1 MKGTL
6 MQILFDDVSLNY
18 GEAAIL
24 RDITFSIAPGTRLAL
39 VGSSGAGKS
48 SLARLLMRA
57 TDPSKGTVYIN
68 GRAYPEYQLQSVL
81 RHIGVVL
88 QRTEMI
94 SGTVRENLTL
104 GIHQEDLHTV
114 SDENIWQVLRAISPS
129 FQTRFAEK
137 GLDTL
142 VGKQGMQ
149 LSGGEQQRLCVAR
162 ALLKKPELLIID
174 EATAS
179 LDSETEQIVQR
190 GIDMALANDIS
201 ALVVA
206 HRFSTLRNC
215 NTFVV
220 LRRISDCLPGQSQVE
235 IICDSAQQAYRHSA
249 TFRTL
254 ADLQGF
260 RP

>member
-1 MKGTL
+1 MRVA
-6 MQILFDDVSLNY
+6 FSRVSLQY
-18 GEAAIL
+18 GTMPIL
-24 RDITFSIAPGTRLAL
+24 HDISFTLEPGTRLAL

-48 SLARLLMRA
+48 SIARLLMRA
-57 TDPSKGTVYIN
+57 TDPTGGTIYIDEVP
-68 GRAYPEYQLQSVL
+68 YPEYQLESVL

-88 QRTEMI
+88 QKTEMI
-94 SGTVRENLTL
+94 SGTVRENITF
-104 GIHQEDLHTV
+104 GIHPADLLDITT
-114 SDENIWQVLRAISPS
+114 DEIWSVLNAISPS
-129 FQTRFAEK
+129 FLRRFGER

-162 ALLKKPELLIID
+162 ALLKKPEMLIID

-179 LDSETEQIVQR
+179 LDSQTEQIVQK
-190 GIDMALANDIS
+190 GIDLALAQDIS

-215 NTFVV
+215 NKFVV
-220 LRRISDCLPGQSQVE
+220 LKKLVDCGENESQVE
-235 IICDSAQQAYRHSA
+235 LICDSATEAYDCSS

>member
-1 MKGTL
+1 MRIAFE
-6 MQILFDDVSLNY
+6 QVSLTY
-18 GEAAIL
+18 GTRPIL
-24 RDITFSIAPGTRLAL
+24 RDISFTLHPGTRLAL
-39 VGSSGAGKS
+39 VGGSGAGKS

-57 TDPSKGTVYIN
+57 TDPSSGTIYIDEV
-68 GRAYPEYQLQSVL
+68 AYPKFQLQSVL

-88 QRTEMI
+88 QKTEMI
-94 SGTVRENLTL
+94 SGTVRENITFS
-104 GIHQEDLHTV
+104 IHHEDLLRVT
-114 SDENIWQVLRAISPS
+114 DEEIWGVLDAISPS
-129 FQTRFAEK
+129 FRNRFGEQ

-149 LSGGEQQRLCVAR
+149 LSGGEQQRICVAR
-162 ALLKKPELLIID
+162 ALLKKPEMLIID

-179 LDSETEQIVQR
+179 LDSETEHIVQN
-190 GIDMALANDIS
+190 GIDMALEHDIS

-215 NTFVV
+215 NKFVV
-220 LRRISDCLPGQSQVE
+220 LKRLVECRPDESQIELV
-235 IICDSAQQAYRHSA
+235 CDSASEAYERSL

-254 ADLQGF
+254 ANLQGF

>member
-1 MKGTL
+1 MR
-6 MQILFDDVSLNY
+6 IVFERVSLTY
-18 GEAAIL
+18 GTTPIL
-24 RDITFSIAPGTRLAL
+24 KDISFELSPGTRLAL

-57 TDPSKGTVYIN
+57 ADPSSGTIYVDEVP
-68 GRAYPEYQLQSVL
+68 YPKYQLQSVL

-88 QRTEMI
+88 QKTEMI
-94 SGTVRENLTL
+94 SGTVRENITF
-104 GIHQEDLHTV
+104 GIHLDDLHDVT
-114 SDENIWQVLRAISPS
+114 DEEIWGVLNAISPS
-129 FQTRFAEK
+129 FQRRFKES

-162 ALLKKPELLIID
+162 ALLKKPEMLIID

-179 LDSETEQIVQR
+179 LDSETEQIVQN
-190 GIDMALANDIS
+190 GIDMALAHDIS

-215 NTFVV
+215 NKFVV
-220 LRRISDCLPGQSQVE
+220 LKRLVDCCQDESQIE
-235 IICDSAQQAYRHSA
+235 LICDSATEAYERSL

>member
-1 MKGTL
+1 
-6 MQILFDDVSLNY
+6 
-18 GEAAIL
+18 
-24 RDITFSIAPGTRLAL
+24 
-39 VGSSGAGKS
+39 
-48 SLARLLMRA
+48 
-57 TDPSKGTVYIN
+57 
-68 GRAYPEYQLQSVL
+68 VL

-88 QRTEMI
+88 QKTEMI
-94 SGTVRENLTL
+94 SGTVRENITFS
-104 GIHQEDLHTV
+104 IHPEDLTSV
-114 SDENIWQVLRAISPS
+114 SDGKIWEVLDAISPS
-129 FQTRFAEK
+129 FRLRFADN

-179 LDSETEQIVQR
+179 LDSETEQIVQN
-190 GIDMALANDIS
+190 GIDVALAHDIS

-215 NTFVV
+215 NKFVV
-220 LRRISDCLPGQSQVE
+220 LKRLSNCAQHESQVE
-235 IICDSAQQAYRHSA
+235 LICDSAKEAYRDSP
-249 TFRTL
+249 TFRNL

>member
-1 MKGTL
+1 
-6 MQILFDDVSLNY
+6 MQVKFERVSLRY
-18 GEAAIL
+18 GTAPIL
-24 RDITFSIAPGTRLAL
+24 RDISFSLDSGTRLAL

-57 TDPSKGTVYIN
+57 TDPSGGTIYID
-68 GRAYPEYQLQSVL
+68 GVAYPKYQLQSVL

-88 QRTEMI
+88 QKTEMI
-94 SGTVRENLTL
+94 SGTVRENITF
-104 GIHQEDLHTV
+104 GIHPIDLAKVTDEEIWTV
-114 SDENIWQVLRAISPS
+114 LDAISPS
-129 FQTRFAEK
+129 FRRRFCEL

-149 LSGGEQQRLCVAR
+149 LSGGEQQRICVAR
-162 ALLKKPELLIID
+162 ALLKKPEMLIID

-179 LDSETEQIVQR
+179 LDSETEQIVQN
-190 GIDMALANDIS
+190 GIDMALAHDIS

-215 NTFVV
+215 NKFVV
-220 LRRISDCLPGQSQVE
+220 LRRLVDCLEDESQVE
-235 IICDSAQQAYRHSA
+235 LICDSATEAYERSS

>member
-1 MKGTL
+1 
-6 MQILFDDVSLNY
+6 MQVAFERVSLQY
-18 GEAAIL
+18 GTTPIL
-24 RDITFSIAPGTRLAL
+24 RDISFSLEPGTRLAL
-39 VGSSGAGKS
+39 VGGSGAGKS
-48 SLARLLMRA
+48 SIAKLLIRA
-57 TDPSKGTVYIN
+57 TDPSSGTIHIN
-68 GRAYPEYQLQSVL
+68 GTAYPQYQLQSVL

-88 QRTEMI
+88 QKTEMI
-94 SGTVRENLTL
+94 SGTVRENITF
-104 GIHQEDLHTV
+104 GIHPEDFHEV
-114 SDENIWQVLRAISPS
+114 SDEEIWEVLNAISPS
-129 FQTRFAEK
+129 FQSRFGEC

-162 ALLKKPELLIID
+162 ALLKKPEVLIID

-179 LDSETEQIVQR
+179 LDSETEQIVQN
-190 GIDMALANDIS
+190 GIDVALAHDIS

-215 NTFVV
+215 NRFVV
-220 LRRISDCLPGQSQVE
+220 LKRLIDCHEHESQVE
-235 IICDSAQQAYRHSA
+235 LICDSAAEAYAQSP

>member
-1 MKGTL
+1 
-6 MQILFDDVSLNY
+6 MQVTFERVSLKY
-18 GEAAIL
+18 GNTPIL
-24 RDITFSIAPGTRLAL
+24 RDISFSLEPGARLAL

-57 TDPSKGTVYIN
+57 ADPSSGAIYIN
-68 GRAYPEYQLQSVL
+68 GVAYPKYQLQSVL

-88 QRTEMI
+88 QKTEMI
-94 SGTVRENLTL
+94 SGTVRENITF
-104 GIHQEDLHTV
+104 GIHPEDLLGV
-114 SDENIWQVLRAISPS
+114 NDKEIWEVLDAISPS
-129 FQTRFAEK
+129 FQRRFGER

-162 ALLKKPELLIID
+162 ALLKKPEMLIID

-179 LDSETEQIVQR
+179 LDSETEQIVQN
-190 GIDMALANDIS
+190 GIDVALAHDIS

-215 NTFVV
+215 NKFVV
-220 LRRISDCLPGQSQVE
+220 LKRLVDCGEDESQVE
-235 IICDSAQQAYRHSA
+235 IICDSAAAAYDQSP
-249 TFRTL
+249 TFRNL
-254 ADLQGF
+254 ANLQGF

>member
-1 MKGTL
+1 M
-6 MQILFDDVSLNY
+6 FENVSLHY
-18 GEAAIL
+18 GNTPIL
-24 RDITFSIAPGTRLAL
+24 RNISFSLEPGTRLAL

-57 TDPSKGTVYIN
+57 TDPSSGTIYID
-68 GRAYPEYQLQSVL
+68 GDAYQSYQLQSVL

-88 QRTEMI
+88 QKTEMI
-94 SGTVRENLTL
+94 SGTVRENITF
-104 GIHQEDLHTV
+104 GIHPEDLSEVT
-114 SDENIWQVLRAISPS
+114 DKEIWEVLNAISPS
-129 FQTRFAEK
+129 FQRRFKER

-162 ALLKKPELLIID
+162 ALLKKPEMLIID

-179 LDSETEQIVQR
+179 LDSETEQIVQN
-190 GIDMALANDIS
+190 GIDVALAHDIS

-215 NTFVV
+215 NKFVV
-220 LRRISDCLPGQSQVE
+220 LKRLVDCAEYESQVE
-235 IICDSAQQAYRHSA
+235 LICDSAHEAYNHSL